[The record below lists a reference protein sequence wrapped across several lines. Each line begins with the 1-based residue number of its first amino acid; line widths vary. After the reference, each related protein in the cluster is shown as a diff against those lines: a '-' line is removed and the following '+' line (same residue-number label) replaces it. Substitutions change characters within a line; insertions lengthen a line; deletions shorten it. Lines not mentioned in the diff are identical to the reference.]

1 MDATERAAMIKSE
14 LYRCLQ
20 GARSSVLSK
29 LDGLGEHSLRRPM
42 TPTGTNLLGVVK
54 HLGMLEY
61 GYLGQVFGRQPS
73 EQMRCAE
80 DGSLWH
86 NGDMWARTDETS
98 DYIIGFYRRAC
109 AHADKTVTS
118 LDWDTPGSVPW
129 WSESQRETTL
139 GTVLIH
145 MLDDTV
151 RHAGHM
157 DVVRELIDGRAG
169 TDHAALGDEQWWR
182 GYVSQVQA
190 AADSF
195 DDNP

>member
-1 MDATERAAMIKSE
+1 M
-14 LYRCLQ
+14 
-20 GARSSVLSK
+20 LSR

-61 GYLGQVFGRQPS
+61 GYLGQVFGRQPF
-73 EQMRCAE
+73 ERMRCAE
-80 DGSLWH
+80 DGSLSH
-86 NGDMWARTDETS
+86 NGDMWARTNETS

-109 AHADKTVTS
+109 AHADETVTS

-129 WSESQRETTL
+129 WNEGQRETTL

-145 MLDDTV
+145 ILDDTL

-190 AADSF
+190 AADAF
-195 DDNP
+195 DDTP